1 MGTCPKCGAKLKKTD
16 WRPNCWNCGVNIMYY
31 GMEARLDEDAERA
44 EKEFGKLYHM
54 TAGIKTSFIGSKL
67 AYARWILTLLCIGA
81 LFLPLVKINVTLPYH
96 MVEGA
101 SYGILQTVM
110 FVKDMDFGGVIAAFS
125 SPVVGDTLIR
135 LCAAVVCLAVGA
147 LMAVL
152 NLILIL
158 RAYTKSG
165 GILLAVRWGIGL
177 GAMVAGTVLFQ
188 MAMKPEGLAGILSG
202 QLSFGIY
209 IALAL
214 FLIVFALQVA
224 ILSRG
229 GIPMLPTK
237 SGTGCRGGAAGVG
250 KRAGCSW
257 CLSGCRPQHDVGES
271 RGFKMEAA

>member
-152 NLILIL
+152 VLSIIPIIIFYLVCQKYII
-158 RAYTKSG
+158 KG
-165 GILLAVRWGIGL
+165 V
-177 GAMVAGTVLFQ
+177 VAGAV
-188 MAMKPEGLAGILSG
+188 KG
-202 QLSFGIY
+202 
-209 IALAL
+209 
-214 FLIVFALQVA
+214 
-224 ILSRG
+224 
-229 GIPMLPTK
+229 
-237 SGTGCRGGAAGVG
+237 
-250 KRAGCSW
+250 
-257 CLSGCRPQHDVGES
+257 
-271 RGFKMEAA
+271 

>member
-81 LFLPLVKINVTLPYH
+81 LFLPLVKINVALPYH

-188 MAMKPEGLAGILSG
+188 M
-202 QLSFGIY
+202 Q
-209 IALAL
+209 
-214 FLIVFALQVA
+214 
-224 ILSRG
+224 
-229 GIPMLPTK
+229 
-237 SGTGCRGGAAGVG
+237 
-250 KRAGCSW
+250 
-257 CLSGCRPQHDVGES
+257 
-271 RGFKMEAA
+271 

>member
-81 LFLPLVKINVTLPYH
+81 LFLLLVKINVTLPYH

-237 SGTGCRGGAAGVG
+237 SERDAEAAQQALEKEQVAAG
-250 KRAGCSW
+250 A
-257 CLSGCRPQHDVGES
+257 
-271 RGFKMEAA
+271 

>member
-31 GMEARLDEDAERA
+31 GMEARLDEDAQRA
-44 EKEFGKLYHM
+44 EKEFGKFYHM

-67 AYARWILTLLCIGA
+67 AYARWILTLLCIGS
-81 LFLPLVKINVTLPYH
+81 LFLPLVKISVTLPYH

-110 FVKDMDFGGVIAAFS
+110 FVKDMDFSGVIAAFS
-125 SPVVGDTLIR
+125 SPVVGGTLVK

-177 GAMVAGTVLFQ
+177 GAMAAGTVLFQ
-188 MAMKPEGLAGILSG
+188 MAMKPEGLTGILGG

-214 FLIVFALQVA
+214 FLAAFVLQVA

-237 SGTGCRGGAAGVG
+237 SEQDAKAAQQAHEKEQV
-250 KRAGCSW
+250 AV
-257 CLSGCRPQHDVGES
+257 D
-271 RGFKMEAA
+271 A

>member
-125 SPVVGDTLIR
+125 SPVVGDTLI
-135 LCAAVVCLAVGA
+135 
-147 LMAVL
+147 
-152 NLILIL
+152 
-158 RAYTKSG
+158 
-165 GILLAVRWGIGL
+165 
-177 GAMVAGTVLFQ
+177 
-188 MAMKPEGLAGILSG
+188 
-202 QLSFGIY
+202 
-209 IALAL
+209 
-214 FLIVFALQVA
+214 
-224 ILSRG
+224 
-229 GIPMLPTK
+229 
-237 SGTGCRGGAAGVG
+237 
-250 KRAGCSW
+250 
-257 CLSGCRPQHDVGES
+257 
-271 RGFKMEAA
+271 